1 MEPKKIIKYNGEF
14 ELFDPEKLKISLL
27 RAKTNVILANDI
39 VDKIQSEIKDG
50 DTSDSVYR
58 KAFALLKKKEK
69 RSAAMYS
76 IRRSILELGPSGFPF
91 EKFVADILEKKG
103 YKTINNMTL
112 QGHCVTHETDV
123 IAYDKDDFIV
133 MEVKFHNNLAVKSD
147 TKVAMYV
154 KARFDDLRDQVF
166 EIDGEKRKM
175 TRGMLVTNT
184 KFTNNAKK
192 YATCVNQFDLISW
205 EYPEKGNLYDL
216 IYETGLQPT
225 TCIPL
230 LTKQEKKA
238 LIEKGFIS
246 CKSLSGQSVAMKD
259 AGITDDKIKR
269 VISNI
274 DMICSI

>member
-1 MEPKKIIKYNGEF
+1 MEQKKIIKYNGEF

-58 KAFALLKKKEK
+58 RAFALLKKKEK

-154 KARFDDLRDQVF
+154 KARFDDLKDQVF

-192 YATCVNQFDLISW
+192 YAKCVNQFDLISW

-230 LTKQEKKA
+230 LTKQEKRA
-238 LIEKGFIS
+238 LVEKGFIN
-246 CKSLSGQSVAMKD
+246 CKSLKDQSAAMKD
-259 AGITDDKIKR
+259 VGIADDKIKR